1 MDVFLQYA
9 ILGLVILVIIAETYK
24 AKFEKNKESQD
35 ESGLELN
42 YKVKSLSYSILS
54 GGIILGAVL
63 TGHFD
68 FVPLECYFIIVM
80 INFFIQSIISS
91 IYLYQLRKI

>member
-35 ESGLELN
+35 ERGLELN

-63 TGHFD
+63 TGLFD
-68 FVPLECYFIIVM
+68 FFPLESYFIIVM
-80 INFFIQSIISS
+80 ITFFIQSIISS